1 METTTLVTN
10 MTYSGSPNS
19 YFRQLPDLDY
29 PSLANDRNSVYD
41 YQIVKNIFKRAVL
54 RDDIFDDITTFTK
67 YSVEGDERPDQVADK
82 FYNDSGL
89 DWVILT
95 TNNIVHVRDEWP
107 MGNQDFLTYLNGK
120 YTAEELSNIHHYETK
135 IVRDTNGRLIQKK
148 GLTVPEN
155 HSISFLDNGILRTE
169 SQITSFTFLENETK
183 LNDDKR
189 NINILKPEFLGIFLE
204 NVADIMEYKPSRQFV
219 NDNLKKTEN
228 PRIISP

>member
-1 METTTLVTN
+1 

-54 RDDIFDDITTFTK
+54 RDDIFDDVTTFTK

-155 HSISFLDNGILRTE
+155 HSITFLDNGTLRTE